1 MRCFKRENAATK
13 GKKWLAEKIFNLIS
27 KIYASIS
34 NRLQVS
40 LKLFRNNC
48 FDFFCLTG
56 TDRGSFAGFRACKC
70 LNNSYRLNLF
80 GVCSPCGT
88 FGLKCQD
95 EFANLSV
102 GYWWQWK
109 DKTHLELYINF
120 SKNVKNFSF
129 TPELHKGNDA
139 GIEYPYTLPQP
150 HRCLMADVCK
160 GGLNSSCEAGYE
172 GPLCA
177 VCSDGYYK
185 QLKKCKLCPT
195 KGWMIRQL
203 AIMGAIVMLLVII
216 VVWRSKKKSKK
227 DAGRSFLDKAL
238 GSIKVTI
245 GFYQVTFGIME
256 AFSYIKWPESL
267 SVIGGYSEIVQV
279 DIVQIAPL
287 HCIIPSLKFD
297 AFASLF
303 AVMGL
308 NFVAVIVALAS
319 FAFAT
324 WKSTRHILNEEE
336 KIRKKE
342 QIKTVVKRNLFFFLY
357 VTYLNT
363 CLKTAQVV
371 PLACHRICVDEKDA
385 ESCEKYLKA
394 DYSIDCKGERYNR
407 LVIVGYCS
415 IVYVIVLP
423 AAAFIAIW
431 KQQRAAKK
439 TEEETKNDTNDFED
453 QGTEQSGLRFLH
465 ENYDPRCWYWE
476 LVETVRKVILTSGL
490 ILLGGESRA
499 YIALALLLSGLY
511 GMYFGLKKPI
521 KDRFENNLMLSSLA
535 VTFVNL
541 AIGAVS
547 TIPSQGS
554 GTSVDP
560 IEDNL
565 IFNILVIAANYLVI
579 GLLVG
584 KLTLSCIL
592 FVCHKSYISLAGSY
606 LNWGTMICLVKVLA
620 MKDT

>member
-1 MRCFKRENAATK
+1 M
-13 GKKWLAEKIFNLIS
+13 
-27 KIYASIS
+27 
-34 NRLQVS
+34 
-40 LKLFRNNC
+40 
-48 FDFFCLTG
+48 TG
-56 TDRGSFAGFRACKC
+56 TDTTAFAGFRACKC
-70 LNNSYRLNLF
+70 LKDHYRTNLF
-80 GVCSPCGT
+80 GACKPCEL
-88 FGLKCQD
+88 GLECQD
-95 EFANLSV
+95 ESVNLKD
-102 GYWWQWK
+102 GFWWKWK
-109 DKTHLELYINF
+109 NKTHRELYRNF
-120 SKNVKNFSF
+120 TKTAKDSSF
-129 TPELHKGNDA
+129 TPELHNANDSR
-139 GIEYPYTLPQP
+139 IVYPYTIP
-150 HRCLMADVCK
+150 HPYRCPMTEACK
-160 GGLNSSCEAGYE
+160 GGLNSSCNSGYE

-195 KGWMIRQL
+195 KGEMIRQL

-279 DIVQIAPL
+279 NIVQIAPL

-342 QIKTVVKRNLFFFLY
+342 QIKMVVKRNLFFFLY

-363 CLKTAQVV
+363 CLKTAQVL
-371 PLACHRICVDEKDA
+371 PLTCHRICVDQEKD
-385 ESCEKYLKA
+385 EGCEQYLKA
-394 DYSIDCKGERYNR
+394 DYSINCKGERYNR
-407 LVIVGYCS
+407 LVFVGYCS
-415 IVYVIVLP
+415 TVYVIVLP
-423 AAAFIAIW
+423 VAAFIAIW
-431 KQQRAAKK
+431 KQQRAERKAK
-439 TEEETKNDTNDFED
+439 EEATNDTNVLED
-453 QGTEQSGLRFLH
+453 QSTVQTALRFLH
-465 ENYDPRCWYWE
+465 ENYHSRCWYWE
-476 LVETVRKVILTSGL
+476 AVETARKVILTSGL

-499 YIALALLLSGLY
+499 YIGLALVSSGLFS
-511 GMYFGLKKPI
+511 MYFGLKNPMS
-521 KDRFENNLMLSSLA
+521 DPFENKLMLSSLA

-547 TIPSQGS
+547 SIPDESFPS
-554 GTSVDP
+554 SVDP
-560 IEDNL
+560 IMDTLLFNGL
-565 IFNILVIAANYLVI
+565 IYVANSLVI
-579 GLLVG
+579 GLLLG
-584 KLTLSCIL
+584 KSIAKIVCLSQSC
-592 FVCHKSYISLAGSY
+592 SY
-606 LNWGTMICLVKVLA
+606 LN
-620 MKDT
+620 